1 MRCKRFIGLNAL
13 IDARK
18 GGEKDPSSDI
28 LVKKPKPSSR
38 ANVDRQDLDLAHNGQ
53 RLDAHTA
60 KAYI

>member
-28 LVKKPKPSSR
+28 LVKKTRTLIKSH
-38 ANVDRQDLDLAHNGQ
+38 VDRQDLDLAHNGQ